1 VDEFRYEWLKKTETI
16 LLPQNGEKL
25 VIDYSDFNN
34 AASFIKIHG

>member
-1 VDEFRYEWLKKTETI
+1 MVEENLNNFIAVKWR
-16 LLPQNGEKL
+16 NL